1 MYFINIFIYSDE
13 SGVFDKIHNDYFV
26 FGGLICIGKES
37 KDIMSRKYSHAENV
51 VRETVHNKNQEIK
64 ASTISNKNKGKL
76 FRSLNECHK
85 FGVIIKEKQILES
98 IYGDKKSKQ
107 RYLDFA
113 YKIAVKKALEN
124 LIKNK
129 IIVPDDVENIYFYV
143 DEHATATNG
152 LYELNQCL
160 EPELIFGTFTFNY
173 DAYYPPLFPKAK
185 SVVVQFCNSSK
196 TLLVRAADIIAN
208 RLYNLMIR
216 DMKSSIET
224 ISNMYILELPPS
236 HLC

>member
-1 MYFINIFIYSDE
+1 MWILLEAIKKRVGNSH
-13 SGVFDKIHNDYFV
+13 SL
-26 FGGLICIGKES
+26 LIS
-37 KDIMSRKYSHAENV
+37 KHI
-51 VRETVHNKNQEIK
+51 
-64 ASTISNKNKGKL
+64 
-76 FRSLNECHK
+76 
-85 FGVIIKEKQILES
+85 
-98 IYGDKKSKQ
+98 
-107 RYLDFA
+107 
-113 YKIAVKKALEN
+113 
-124 LIKNK
+124 
-129 IIVPDDVENIYFYV
+129 DVENIYFYV

-160 EPELIFGTFTFNY
+160 EQELIFGTFNFNY

-236 HLC
+236 HLN

>member
-1 MYFINIFIYSDE
+1 MYFINIFIYSAE
-13 SGVFDKIHNDYFV
+13 SGVFDKIHNDFFV

-129 IIVPDDVENIYFYV
+129 IIVPDDVENIYFLCHNYWHCGAF
-143 DEHATATNG
+143 DECSYSFEEEWALCEDTC
-152 LYELNQCL
+152 Q
-160 EPELIFGTFTFNY
+160 
-173 DAYYPPLFPKAK
+173 
-185 SVVVQFCNSSK
+185 SV
-196 TLLVRAADIIAN
+196 
-208 RLYNLMIR
+208 
-216 DMKSSIET
+216 E
-224 ISNMYILELPPS
+224 SNA
-236 HLC
+236 